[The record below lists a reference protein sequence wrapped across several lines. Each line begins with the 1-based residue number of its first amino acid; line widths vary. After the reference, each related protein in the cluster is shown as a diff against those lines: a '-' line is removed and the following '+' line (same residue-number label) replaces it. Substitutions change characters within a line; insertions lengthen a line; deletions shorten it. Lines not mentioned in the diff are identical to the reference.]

1 MVRPHA
7 LACAALALLLV
18 ACDPEGTPP
27 PGSPSQTATATLA
40 RPAQT
45 ATVGGASTA
54 VPTPTPV
61 AGACADPALE
71 LRVVDKQR
79 GLPQD
84 HIPAGLVPIDPRWA
98 VPGLP
103 EQSLLP
109 DPAAAIVRLLE
120 AAEAEGH
127 TMRIRSTYRS
137 YAEQQRTFQFWIDRL
152 GETQARRES
161 APAGHSEH
169 QLGTTV
175 DVSSAAVN
183 WELITPFGETPEGD
197 WLAENAHRFGF
208 ALSYPQHA
216 EAITGYIWE
225 PWHLRYIGVACATQ
239 WRLGGQVLVRFL
251 EGLR

>member
-1 MVRPHA
+1 MVLSRA
-7 LACAALALLLV
+7 LAGAALAVLLV
-18 ACDPEGTPP
+18 ACSDADSPAARTTETP
-27 PGSPSQTATATLA
+27 TASAA
-40 RPAQT
+40 PRQT
-45 ATVGGASTA
+45 ATVASTSA
-54 VPTPTPV
+54 PVLTATPLVGP
-61 AGACADPALE
+61 CADPALE
-71 LRVVDKQR
+71 LRVVDKER
-79 GLPQD
+79 GLAQD
-84 HIPAGLVPIDPRWA
+84 HVPVGLIRIDPRWA

-109 DPAAAIVRLLE
+109 DAAAAIVRLLE
-120 AAEAEGH
+120 TAEAEGH
-127 TMRIRSTYRS
+127 MLRIRSTYRS
-137 YAEQQRTFQFWIDRL
+137 YEEQQRTFQFWIDRL

-183 WELITPFGETPEGD
+183 WELITPFGETPEGE

-208 ALSYPQHA
+208 ALSYPQDA

-239 WRLGGQVLVRFL
+239 WRIGGQVLVRFL